1 MNTHNLFSSVPSV
14 SKSLLIVWGT
24 FPLSCELYCFAVC
37 PCQGSRFYSP
47 ALFHDFQRRDLVLP
61 TMLASLDNSTR
72 FTGAD
77 FRKRKKCHVWDQV
90 GKGGLLQQSG
100 AGFPLRCSSPALR
113 GAYPLRRDSPSDK
126 IRVIHPSVKGNI
138 R

>member
-14 SKSLLIVWGT
+14 SKSLLIVLGT

-47 ALFHDFQRRDLVLP
+47 ARFHDFQRRDLVLP

-72 FTGAD
+72 CPGAD

-90 GKGGLLQQSG
+90 CKVGLLQRSG

-126 IRVIHPSVKGNI
+126 IRVIHPPVKGNI

>member
-1 MNTHNLFSSVPSV
+1 MINFFFSFASV
-14 SKSLLIVWGT
+14 SKSLLIVLGT
-24 FPLSCELYCFAVC
+24 FPLSCELYCAAVC

-47 ALFHDFQRRDLVLP
+47 ARFHDFQRRDVVLP

-77 FRKRKKCHVWDQV
+77 FRKRKKCHVLDQV
-90 GKGGLLQQSG
+90 CKGGLLQLSG

-113 GAYPLRRDSPSDK
+113 EAYPLRRDSASDK

>member
-1 MNTHNLFSSVPSV
+1 MNPYNFFYSVPSV
-14 SKSLLIVWGT
+14 SKSLLIVLGT
-24 FPLSCELYCFAVC
+24 FPLSCRLYCFAVC
-37 PCQGSRFYSP
+37 PYQGSRFYSP
-47 ALFHDFQRRDLVLP
+47 ARLHDFQRRDLVLP

-72 FTGAD
+72 CTDAD
-77 FRKRKKCHVWDQV
+77 FRKRKKCHVWFRV
-90 GKGGLLQQSG
+90 GKGGLLQRSG

-113 GAYPLRRDSPSDK
+113 GAYPLRRDSASDK